1 MRTLFYLSDLKSA
14 AREFNG
20 YADILWSIASI
31 DLKTYL
37 IRLEKRFDGTFLNC
51 VFFSRGRP
59 FFFCLRT
66 QIHLLSSYVKCMIAK
81 ETLLLC
87 RQKYLFVVYV
97 VRFGY
102 YWRHRH
108 QTLSARI
115 DFSIKYPFFYVLECE
130 CARDT
135 KVLISSSPCIYIV
148 ILVHIFFP
156 GNFLPMCFVICLAH
170 FILGPVT

>member
-51 VFFSRGRP
+51 VFFQEADHFFLPPNANP
-59 FFFCLRT
+59 FVVFLCEVYD
-66 QIHLLSSYVKCMIAK
+66 SEKK
-81 ETLLLC
+81 TLLLC

-97 VRFGY
+97 VRFSY

-156 GNFLPMCFVICLAH
+156 GKFLPMCFVICLAH